1 MRGRDSG
8 RRTLPGLAG
17 LGLWLALGAAPALAF
32 TDEQIADSFRRTVF
46 DAEYTQ
52 WGWQSRV
59 VKKFAR
65 PVRFF
70 IDNRSRIERR
80 REARAFVASL
90 PGSIRGLKATI
101 GDDFG
106 RANYRIFIVDRAQYR
121 DVVRGDLGIR
131 GRAPGRCVVR
141 VVSGPGGIARADAV
155 IVADEG
161 DLLFRRCLI
170 EEVLQGLGP
179 LNDDARLKESVFNDR
194 SQHADFTLHDRVL
207 LNVLYDPRVKAG
219 MSEREV
225 EAVLPRV
232 IRDAR
237 RRVR

>member
-1 MRGRDSG
+1 MRRRDSR
-8 RRTLPGLAG
+8 RRTLRGLAG
-17 LGLWLALGAAPALAF
+17 LGFLLALGAGPALAF
-32 TDEQIADSFRRTVF
+32 TDEQLADSFRRTVL

-52 WGWQSRV
+52 WGWPSRM

-65 PVRFF
+65 PVRFH
-70 IDNRSRIERR
+70 IDNRSRIDRG
-80 REARAFVASL
+80 REARAFAASL
-90 PGSIRGLKATI
+90 PGTIRGLRATI
-101 GDDFG
+101 VDDPD

-121 DVVRGDLGIR
+121 DVVREELGIR

-141 VVSGPGGIARADAV
+141 VVAGPGGIAQADAV

-161 DLLFRRCLI
+161 ELLFRRCLI

-194 SQHADFTLHDRVL
+194 SRHADFTLHDRLL
-207 LNVLYDPRVKAG
+207 LNVLYDPRVRAG